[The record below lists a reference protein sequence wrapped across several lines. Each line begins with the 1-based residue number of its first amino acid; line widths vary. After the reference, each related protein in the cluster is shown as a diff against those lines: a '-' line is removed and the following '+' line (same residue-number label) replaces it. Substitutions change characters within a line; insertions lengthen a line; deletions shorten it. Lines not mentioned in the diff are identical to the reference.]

1 MKNKVA
7 FEIWITVIRFG
18 TNYFLLWSRINW
30 LRKLAEIK
38 YTFCHD
44 NYIVL
49 SLSVDKYMLY
59 LTSAVGK
66 RGNFINAI
74 HVSVSTFNNSI
85 LSMLVQVKKYK
96 SALARPMLVSICTHS
111 VLTALLYRYFCKPKW
126 LFVFKSFLNY
136 WYKINGWA

>member
-85 LSMLVQVKKYK
+85 LSMLVQVKMYK
-96 SALARPMLVSICTHS
+96 SALARQMLVSICTHS
-111 VLTALLYRYFCKPKW
+111 VLTALLYFCKPKV

-136 WYKINGWA
+136 WYKMNGWA